1 MTAINPLLLVDRP
14 ARLAEVATFPVDR
27 RRPGTTPAPPR
38 LRVLEGGRSPAV
50 RRRRRVFW
58 PRRLVALVALLL
70 VVAGTVQLARF
81 VGAVLAPPADGP
93 VPTAALD
100 ATGGVAPAPQP
111 ESGEAPV
118 YVVRAGDTLWS
129 IARAVRPGADPRPI
143 VDALSARVPG
153 GVLQPGERLDLT
165 DLDG

>member
-1 MTAINPLLLVDRP
+1 MSRVSDGS
-14 ARLAEVATFPVDR
+14 VA
-27 RRPGTTPAPPR
+27 
-38 LRVLEGGRSPAV
+38 
-50 RRRRRVFW
+50 
-58 PRRLVALVALLL
+58 
-70 VVAGTVQLARF
+70 
-81 VGAVLAPPADGP
+81 
-93 VPTAALD
+93 TAALD
-100 ATGGVAPAPQP
+100 APGEVAPAAVPGASQ
-111 ESGEAPV
+111 APV